1 MTGTRQSD
9 EFRIAIIIPTRVGWP
24 DMHRSVDAVV
34 PQLAASGGQLIVV
47 DASGKPAAPIA
58 DGKAVHWLSLP
69 GRPSYALRQAGYRA
83 ARAPIM
89 AITEDHCA
97 PSATWLADVLAE
109 HQRAPDAAGIFGL
122 VDNGSR
128 DHLVDWALFA
138 VGYLAWAPPAP
149 AARGAPGHANLSF
162 KSWVFDALPPRGD
175 QVLEFRYVVALRA
188 AGYVVLG
195 TERTRVTHFQSA
207 GLVATAQLMFHN
219 GRAIA
224 GLRRTK
230 MEMRDWLRTLAP
242 GLVAAFRTLRTA
254 RLASSKP
261 DIEQPVRRS
270 LPIVA
275 VLHLAHTIG
284 ESVGYLGGAGRSGHR
299 LH

>member
-83 ARAPIM
+83 ARAPIV

>member
-1 MTGTRQSD
+1 MTDTRQSH
-9 EFRIAIIIPTRVGWP
+9 EFRIAIVIPTRVGWP
-24 DMHRSVDAVV
+24 AMRRSVDAVV
-34 PQLAASGGQLIVV
+34 PQLAATGGQLIVV
-47 DASGKPAAPIA
+47 DASGRPPPAAA
-58 DGKAVHWLSLP
+58 LGDAVHWLSLP
-69 GRPSYALRQAGYRA
+69 GRPSYALRQHGYRA
-83 ARAPIM
+83 ARAPVV
-89 AITEDHCA
+89 AITEDHCE
-97 PSATWLADVLAE
+97 PSATWLADVLVE
-109 HQRAPDAAGIFGL
+109 HERAPHAAGIFGL

-128 DHLVDWALFA
+128 DHLVDWALYA

-149 AARGAPGHANLSF
+149 AAGGAPGHANLSF
-162 KSWVFDALPPRGD
+162 KAWVFDALPPHGD

-195 TERTRVTHFQSA
+195 TESTRVTHFQSA
-207 GLVATAQLMFHN
+207 GLRATAQLMFHN

-224 GLRRTK
+224 GLRRTRT
-230 MEMRDWLRTLAP
+230 EPRDWLRTLAP

-254 RLASSKP
+254 RTAQSKP
-261 DIEQPVRRS
+261 DIEPHVRRS